1 MHYEITQDCRIGN
14 TDYKAGQIVTK
25 EEVGGLFFHVMK
37 ETDETVEAPKEK
49 KKVDPKPSPK
59 ETETPEN
66 KGGEEEEKKED
77 EEKGDEETDE
87 TVEAPKGKK
96 K

>member
-37 ETDETVEAPKEK
+37 ETDEAEAPKGK
-49 KKVDPKPSPK
+49 KKADPKTPSK

-66 KGGEEEEKKED
+66 KGD
-77 EEKGDEETDE
+77 EEKGDEEADE
-87 TVEAPKGKK
+87 AEAPKGKK

>member
-37 ETDETVEAPKEK
+37 EADEAVETPKGK
-49 KKVDPKPSPK
+49 KKADPKTPSK

-66 KGGEEEEKKED
+66 KGDEE
-77 EEKGDEETDE
+77 EEKGDEEA
-87 TVEAPKGKK
+87 EAPKGKK

>member
-37 ETDETVEAPKEK
+37 EADEAEAPKGK
-49 KKVDPKPSPK
+49 KKVDPKTSSK

-66 KGGEEEEKKED
+66 KGDEEGKED
-77 EEKGDEETDE
+77 EEADEEADE
-87 TVEAPKGKK
+87 AEAPKGKK

>member
-37 ETDETVEAPKEK
+37 EADETVEAPKEK
-49 KKVDPKPSPK
+49 KNADPKPSPK

-66 KGGEEEEKKED
+66 KGEEEKKED

>member
-37 ETDETVEAPKEK
+37 ETDEA
-49 KKVDPKPSPK
+49 
-59 ETETPEN
+59 
-66 KGGEEEEKKED
+66 
-77 EEKGDEETDE
+77 
-87 TVEAPKGKK
+87 VEAPKGKK
-96 K
+96 KVDPKTPSKETEAPDKGDEEKGDEEADEEADEKADEAVEAPKGKKK

>member
-37 ETDETVEAPKEK
+37 EAD
-49 KKVDPKPSPK
+49 
-59 ETETPEN
+59 
-66 KGGEEEEKKED
+66 
-77 EEKGDEETDE
+77 
-87 TVEAPKGKK
+87 EAPKGKK

>member
-37 ETDETVEAPKEK
+37 ETDEAEEAPKGK
-49 KKVDPKPSPK
+49 KKADPKTPSK
-59 ETETPEN
+59 ETEAPEN
-66 KGGEEEEKKED
+66 KGEED
-77 EEKGDEETDE
+77 EEKGDEEADE
-87 TVEAPKGKK
+87 AAEAPKGKK

>member
-1 MHYEITQDCRIGN
+1 MHYGITQDCRIGN

-37 ETDETVEAPKEK
+37 EAD
-49 KKVDPKPSPK
+49 
-59 ETETPEN
+59 
-66 KGGEEEEKKED
+66 
-77 EEKGDEETDE
+77 
-87 TVEAPKGKK
+87 EAPKGKK

>member
-25 EEVGGLFFHVMK
+25 EEVGGLFFHVMTEADEATQGKNKADPKTPSK
-37 ETDETVEAPKEK
+37 ETKEPET
-49 KKVDPKPSPK
+49 S
-59 ETETPEN
+59 
-66 KGGEEEEKKED
+66 EEEEDGMEVED
-77 EEKGDEETDE
+77 EAD
-87 TVEAPKGKK
+87 EAPKGKK

>member
-37 ETDETVEAPKEK
+37 ETDETVEAPKGK
-49 KKVDPKPSPK
+49 KKVDPKP
-59 ETETPEN
+59 TETPEN
-66 KGGEEEEKKED
+66 KGDEEGKED
-77 EEKGDEETDE
+77 EEADEA
-87 TVEAPKGKK
+87 EAPKGKK

>member
-37 ETDETVEAPKEK
+37 EADEAEAPKGK

-66 KGGEEEEKKED
+66 KKEDEKKED
-77 EEKGDEETDE
+77 EEKGDEGDEETDE

>member
-37 ETDETVEAPKEK
+37 ETDEAEAPKGK
-49 KKVDPKPSPK
+49 KKADPKTPSK

-66 KGGEEEEKKED
+66 KGDEEEEKGD

-87 TVEAPKGKK
+87 AEAPKGKK

>member
-37 ETDETVEAPKEK
+37 ETDEAVEAPKGK
-49 KKVDPKPSPK
+49 KKADPKTPSK

-66 KGGEEEEKKED
+66 KGDE

>member
-37 ETDETVEAPKEK
+37 ETDETVEAPKGK
-49 KKVDPKPSPK
+49 KKADPKTPSK

-66 KGGEEEEKKED
+66 KGDEEEKED
-77 EEKGDEETDE
+77 ENKGDEETDE